1 MSIVAVLSAYRFHQ
15 VGLTRFG
22 ALPTMKRRLIT
33 VGLFAACALLL
44 PAASA
49 FAQSGT
55 GRITGTITSVESNL
69 PMQGVRVTLL
79 GTQQTVTTNPQ
90 GRYVLT
96 GIATGLW
103 RIRTSAI
110 GYSPVVIDS
119 IPVTSGQTA
128 TVDIQLKHQTVQL
141 EQVVVTG
148 YGSLAKRDVTG
159 AIGQVAAQEIKQ
171 EPVTNAIDAI
181 KGRIPG
187 VDIVST
193 GNKPGD
199 GVRVRIRGQRSLK
212 ASNDPLYVLDGIPMA
227 GGIGDLNPSDIE
239 SIEVLKD
246 ASATAIYGSRGANG
260 VVLVTSTKG
269 KAGNTRTTYDTYVG
283 AQKVA
288 RSVRVY
294 NGPEY
299 AAYKRET
306 YKNGNT
312 GKALYTC
319 GGVVSQTD
327 CAEGDLIAFSDPN
340 EFAALKNG
348 TFTDWQNLIT
358 RQGTQVSHQLS
369 VTGGNDRNQF
379 AVSGNL
385 LKQIGTTISQA
396 YDRKSMRVNYEGQ
409 ARDRFRVGGSA
420 LLVRSLQNLGR
431 GDGLYSEALA
441 DSPLSLPYD
450 SLGRIVFK
458 PTVDPQRD
466 NPLSDANNWL
476 NDNQRTRVFG
486 TLFATLSLAEGLD
499 YRANFGP
506 DLTFNRNG
514 QFVGSQ
520 TQQQQGAGTV
530 QSIRDQKTFDYT
542 LDNILTYK
550 KALGSAHK
558 VDATLLYSV
567 EKQSFE
573 ENFGASNNLPYESAG
588 YFNLGAGSVVA
599 GLSSQ
604 ISQWALQSY
613 MARLNY
619 TLLDKYL
626 LTLTSRVDGSSR
638 LAEGNKFATFPS
650 VALGWRVLDDAT
662 GQKMGPLSSLKLRG
676 SFGTTG
682 NTSVD
687 PYQTQ
692 GSLNR
697 TAYAFSNSGAFGYQ
711 PGSLANPELRWE
723 KTATVDGGADF
734 GLMDGRL
741 SGTLDLYRANTTDL
755 LLDRALPPS
764 TGYSSI
770 TQNVGATRNTGIELA
785 LSAITLDGWHG
796 LRWTNDITFAHNKNE
811 IVSLNGGAVDDPGN
825 NWFIGYPINNPNSN
839 SDNHLWR
846 DYQFAGIWQTADA
859 AEAAKYGRK
868 PGEIRV
874 ADTNGRDAQGNLT
887 GLPDGK
893 FNTDDK
899 VILGNTYPVWTGG
912 LSSRVDFRGIDLSVQ
927 AITRQNFMLRN
938 DLIRGA
944 SLAGRYN
951 SIYEDYWTPS
961 NPSNTAPRPD
971 KNTEGPYFADA
982 RGYQDGSFVK
992 IRNITLGGQIPSRY
1006 VSRIGAQSM
1015 RLYVTAQDPFLFTNA
1030 TVLDPESQT
1039 GNGVPSFRTF
1049 LLGGSFGF

>member
-1 MSIVAVLSAYRFHQ
+1 
-15 VGLTRFG
+15 
-22 ALPTMKRRLIT
+22 MKRRLIT

-44 PAASA
+44 STSGASA
-49 FAQSGT
+49 QETT
-55 GRITGTITSVESNL
+55 GRISGTITGTESNL
-69 PMQGVRVTLL
+69 PIQGVRVTLL

-90 GRYVLT
+90 GRYTLT
-96 GIATGLW
+96 NIAPGMW

-110 GYSPVVIDS
+110 GYTPVVIDS
-119 IPVTSGQTA
+119 IPVRAGQTA
-128 TVDIQLKHQTVQL
+128 NADISLKHQTVQL

-199 GVRVRIRGQRSLK
+199 GVRVRVRGQRSLK

-269 KAGNTRTTYDTYVG
+269 RAGNTRTTYDTYVG
-283 AQKVA
+283 AQKVL
-288 RSVRVY
+288 RQVEVF
-294 NGPEY
+294 GPQQY
-299 AAYKRET
+299 ANYKREA
-306 YKNGNT
+306 YRNPNT
-312 GKALYTC
+312 GAALYKC
-319 GGVVSQTD
+319 AGVVSNTD
-327 CAEGDLIAFSDPN
+327 CPEGDAITFYS
-340 EFAALKNG
+340 EEVAALKNS

-358 RQGTQVSHQLS
+358 RQGSQVSHQLS
-369 VTGGNDRNQF
+369 ITGGNDRNQF

-385 LKQIGTTISQA
+385 LKQIGITLSQD

-409 ARDRFRVGGSA
+409 ARDRFRAGGSA
-420 LLVRSLQNLGR
+420 LLVRSLQRLGR
-431 GDGLYSEALA
+431 GDGLYGEAIA
-441 DSPLSLPYD
+441 DTPLSVPYD
-450 SLGRIVFK
+450 SAGNIVFK
-458 PTVDPQRD
+458 PTPDAQRD
-466 NPLSDANNWL
+466 NPLSDTQNFL
-476 NDNQRTRVFG
+476 NDNLRNRIFG
-486 TLFATLSLAEGLD
+486 TLFATVNLADGLD

-514 QFVGSQ
+514 QFVGAQ
-520 TQQQQGAGTV
+520 TQEFQGAGNRA
-530 QSIRDQKTFDYT
+530 SMRDQRTFDFT
-542 LDNILTYK
+542 LDNIVTYK

-567 EKQSFE
+567 EKQRFE
-573 ENFGASNNLPYESAG
+573 EQYARSNNLPYESAL
-588 YFNLGAGSVVA
+588 YYNLAAGAVVD
-599 GLSSQ
+599 GISSQ
-604 ISQWALQSY
+604 ISEWALQSY

-626 LTLTSRVDGSSR
+626 LTLTTRVDGSSR

-650 VALGWRVLDDAT
+650 VALGWRVIDDAG

-692 GSLNR
+692 GGLSR
-697 TAYAFSNSGAFGYQ
+697 TPYSFGSSASFGYQ
-711 PGSLANPELRWE
+711 PGSLANAELRWE

-734 GLMDGRL
+734 GFMDGRF
-741 SGTLDLYRANTTDL
+741 SGSFDYYRANTTDL

-764 TGYSSI
+764 TGYSLI
-770 TQNVGATRNTGIELA
+770 TQNVGATRNTGVELA

-825 NWFIGYPINNPNSN
+825 NWYIGYPINGGGNS
-839 SDNHLWR
+839 LWR
-846 DYQFAGIWQTADA
+846 DYKFDGIWQTADA
-859 AEAAKYGRK
+859 ALAASYGRK
-868 PGEIRV
+868 PGEIRI
-874 ADTNGRDAQGNLT
+874 ADLNGRDAQGNLT
-887 GLPDGK
+887 GQPDGK

-899 VILGNTYPVWTGG
+899 IILGNTYPVWTGG
-912 LSSRVDFRGIDLSVQ
+912 LSSRVDYRGFDLSVQ
-927 AITRQNFMLRN
+927 AITRQNFILRN

-951 SIYEDYWTPS
+951 SIAEDLWSPT

-971 KNTEGPYFADA
+971 KNTESPFFADS

-992 IRNITLGGQIPSRY
+992 IRNITLGGAIPARY
-1006 VSRIGAQSM
+1006 LSAVGAQSL
-1015 RLYVTAQDPFLFTNA
+1015 RLYVTAQDPFLFTSA

-1039 GNGVPSFRTF
+1039 GSGVPSFRTF

>member
-1 MSIVAVLSAYRFHQ
+1 
-15 VGLTRFG
+15 
-22 ALPTMKRRLIT
+22 MKRRLIT
-33 VGLFAACALLL
+33 ASLLSACALVL
-44 PAASA
+44 PASTVL
-49 FAQSGT
+49 AQAGT
-55 GRITGTITSVESNL
+55 GRISGVVTGAESNL
-69 PMQGVRVTLL
+69 PIQGVRVTLS
-79 GTQQTVTTNPQ
+79 GAQQTVTTNPQ
-90 GRYVLT
+90 GRYLLT
-96 GIATGLW
+96 GIAPGLH

-119 IPVTSGQTA
+119 IPVRAGETVTA
-128 TVDIQLKHQTVQL
+128 DIVLKHQTVQL

-159 AIGQVAAQEIKQ
+159 AIGQVAAAEIKQ

-199 GVRVRIRGQRSLK
+199 GVRVRIRGARSLK

-239 SIEVLKD
+239 SIEILKD

-283 AQKVA
+283 AQTVLRKVD
-288 RSVRVY
+288 VF
-294 NGPEY
+294 GPLEY
-299 AAYKRET
+299 AAYKREA

-312 GKALYTC
+312 SAALYKC
-319 GGVVSQTD
+319 GGVISQTD
-327 CAEGDLIAFSDPN
+327 CAEGDAITFYV
-340 EFAALKNG
+340 EEVAALKNA
-348 TFTDWQNLIT
+348 TYTDWQNLIT
-358 RQGTQVSHQLS
+358 RQGSQISHQLS
-369 VTGGNDRNQF
+369 ITGGNDRNQF
-379 AVSGNL
+379 AISGNML
-385 LKQIGTTISQA
+385 RQIGTTLEQN

-409 ARDRFRVGGSA
+409 ATSRFRAGGSA
-420 LLVRSLQNLGR
+420 LLVRSLQNVGR
-431 GDGLYSEALA
+431 GDGLYDEAIK
-441 DSPLSLPYD
+441 DTPLSLPYD
-450 SLGRIVFK
+450 SLGNIVFK
-458 PTVDPQRD
+458 PTGDAQRD
-466 NPLSDANNWL
+466 NPLSDIANWK
-476 NDNQRTRVFG
+476 NDNLRTRVFG
-486 TLFATLSLAEGLD
+486 TLFATVNLADGLD

-514 QFVGSQ
+514 TFIGAQ
-520 TQQQQGAGTV
+520 TQSKQGAGTDE
-530 QSIRDQKTFDYT
+530 SIRDQKTFDFT

-550 KALGSAHK
+550 KNLGSAHK
-558 VDATLLYSV
+558 VDMTLLYSV

-573 ENFGASNNLPYESAG
+573 ESFGSSQNLPYESAG
-588 YFNLGAGSVVA
+588 YYNLGAGAIVS

-619 TLLDKYL
+619 TLFDKYL

-650 VALGWRVLDDAT
+650 VALGWRVLDDVA
-662 GQKMGPLSSLKLRG
+662 GQKIGPLNSLKLRG
-676 SFGTTG
+676 SYGTTG

-697 TAYAFSNSGAFGYQ
+697 TAYAWSSGTAAFGYQ
-711 PGSLANPELRWE
+711 PGSLSNPELRWE
-723 KTATVDGGADF
+723 KTATFDAGADF
-734 GLMDGRL
+734 GIFDSRL
-741 SGTLDLYRANTTDL
+741 SGSLDFYRANTSDL

-785 LSAITLDGWHG
+785 LSALTLDGWHG
-796 LRWTNDITFAHNKNE
+796 LHWTNDVTFTHNKNE
-811 IVSLNGGAVDDPGN
+811 IVTLNGGAVDDPGN
-825 NWFIGYPINNPNSN
+825 NWFIGYPINGGGNS
-839 SDNHLWR
+839 LWR
-846 DYQFAGIWQTADA
+846 DYRFVGIWQTADA
-859 AEAAKYGRK
+859 ALAASFGRK
-868 PGEIRV
+868 PGEIRI
-874 ADTNGRDAQGNLT
+874 ADSNG
-887 GLPDGK
+887 DGK

-899 VILGNTYPVWTGG
+899 VILGNTYPTWTGG
-912 LSSRVDFRGIDLSVQ
+912 FSSRVDYRSIDLSVQ
-927 AITRQNFMLRN
+927 AITRQNFMIRN

-944 SLAGRYN
+944 TLAGRYN
-951 SIYEDYWTPS
+951 SPYEDFWTPN

-971 KNTEGPYFADA
+971 KNTENPYFFES

-992 IRNITLGGQIPSRY
+992 IRNITLGGTIPSRY
-1006 VSRIGAQSM
+1006 VSRVGASSL
-1015 RLYVTAQDPFLFTNA
+1015 RLYVTAQDPFLFTSA